1 MGASKLS
8 GVGVRG
14 IHRLGLTACVVGG
27 MMLGSGVAF
36 AVPTA
41 SAFSVQD
48 AGESAQQTSNSSQ
61 TKDNKVNT
69 PTQTFENPSN
79 PGIRAVHH
87 PGDGVI
93 APKVIYAPDPEFPDK
108 ARSKK
113 LGGTCIIS
121 ILVDAQG
128 TPHDVQVVK
137 SIAEGLKPKLHS
149 AALSLDE
156 SAVKAVQQYRFQP
169 ATMQGKPVPY
179 KVNIEVAFNI
189 Y

>member
-1 MGASKLS
+1 MGASKLP
-8 GVGVRG
+8 GIAVRVN
-14 IHRLGLTACVVGG
+14 HRLRLTVCVVGG

-41 SAFSVQD
+41 SAIRVQE
-48 AGESAQQTSNSSQ
+48 AGESAQQASNSSQ
-61 TKDNKVNT
+61 TQDNKLNT
-69 PTQTFENPSN
+69 RRQTSENPSN
-79 PGIRAVHH
+79 PEIAGVHH
-87 PGDGVI
+87 LGDGIVP
-93 APKVIYAPDPEFPDK
+93 PKVLYAPDPESSDK

-113 LGGTCIIS
+113 LGGSCVLCT
-121 ILVDAQG
+121 LVDAEG
-128 TPHDVQVVK
+128 KPHDVQIVK
-137 SIAEGLKPKLHS
+137 SVAEGVKPKQRS

-169 ATMQGKPVPY
+169 VTMQGKPVPY